1 MLYGQVIWMPICSYR
16 TSTRSLFPD
25 CCLQLFPKLHL
36 AAMLIRPLFCLL
48 VSGHNVLRELLV
60 TAFHLLC
67 VMHFRSCPRS
77 SRVVTATC
85 GISRCQGAT
94 SSGSYDC
101 DSSPIPLRVAMTSKS
116 SPASASPL
124 LDLYDHIHLPSGC
137 LFPVSVPSDADVT
150 RFLRRDLQAFL
161 SGDIVEIRDIASSKL
176 FTTTSIHYWE
186 LIRRFLWR
194 RTIYCKILGGDI
206 LNSFEDEVAE
216 GVLCNAIYLDS
227 VLDWIKR
234 PLKAA
239 AKFNPPHR
247 IRLLDI
253 YMLEEF
259 YVGRHEPS
267 ALICWQRKNP
277 KTNLRGG
284 DILSKSFST

>member
-1 MLYGQVIWMPICSYR
+1 
-16 TSTRSLFPD
+16 
-25 CCLQLFPKLHL
+25 
-36 AAMLIRPLFCLL
+36 
-48 VSGHNVLRELLV
+48 
-60 TAFHLLC
+60 
-67 VMHFRSCPRS
+67 
-77 SRVVTATC
+77 
-85 GISRCQGAT
+85 
-94 SSGSYDC
+94 
-101 DSSPIPLRVAMTSKS
+101 
-116 SPASASPL
+116 L